1 MKRITLISAIIIGMM
16 CSNTQKVQAQNN
28 KGEFVASAGAGYSVL
43 FAVLNSLGSY
53 SSNITN
59 GTITS
64 NGIPVISVAG
74 DYALSDRFS
83 LGLGVGYQSTGFT
96 VTGFSDSS
104 NGLTNQSATV
114 DISRLNIGLRPLFHF
129 GSNPNIDPYLGFRV
143 GVSIWNVGSS
153 STDPN
158 FNYASKLT
166 GALPSFQAL
175 FGLKGYFT
183 PMIGAHIEVAIGTPY
198 LVEAG
203 LSFKFGGTVGGK

>member
-1 MKRITLISAIIIGMM
+1 M
-16 CSNTQKVQAQNN
+16 
-28 KGEFVASAGAGYSVL
+28 
-43 FAVLNSLGSY
+43 
-53 SSNITN
+53 
-59 GTITS
+59 
-64 NGIPVISVAG
+64 
-74 DYALSDRFS
+74 
-83 LGLGVGYQSTGFT
+83 
-96 VTGFSDSS
+96 
-104 NGLTNQSATV
+104 
-114 DISRLNIGLRPLFHF
+114 
-129 GSNPNIDPYLGFRV
+129 

>member
-1 MKRITLISAIIIGMM
+1 MKRITLISAIIVGMM
-16 CSNTQKVQAQNN
+16 LSNTKQVQAQNN

-43 FAVLNSLGSY
+43 FGVIGSLGSLSANVSGGSVT
-53 SSNITN
+53 SS
-59 GTITS
+59 S
-64 NGIPVISVAG
+64 IPVISVAG

-83 LGLGVGYQSTGFT
+83 LGLGVGYQSAGFT
-96 VTGFSDSS
+96 VNGFTDTT

-114 DISRLNIGLRPLFHF
+114 DISRLNIGIRPLFHF
-129 GSNPNIDPYLGFRV
+129 SSNPNIDTYIGFRV
-143 GVSIWNVGSS
+143 GVSIWNVGTS

-158 FNYASKLT
+158 FNYDSKLT

-183 PMIGAHIEVAIGTPY
+183 PMIGAHIEIAIGTPY

-203 LSFKFGGTVGGK
+203 LSFKFGGPEGK